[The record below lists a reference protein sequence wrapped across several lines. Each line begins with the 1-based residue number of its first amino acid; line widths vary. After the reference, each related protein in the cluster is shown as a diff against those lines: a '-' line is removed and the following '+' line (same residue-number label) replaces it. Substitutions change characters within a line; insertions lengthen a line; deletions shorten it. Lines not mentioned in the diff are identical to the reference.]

1 LILGCL
7 NEKILFYSLYFSN
20 LDNHFLNQEYSEFLD
35 EFMAAVR
42 QNYGQKVL
50 VQVWKIIENILFVS

>member
-1 LILGCL
+1 MIHV
-7 NEKILFYSLYFSN
+7 NLYDYGSQYI
-20 LDNHFLNQEYSEFLD
+20 HFLNQEYSELLD

-50 VQVWKIIENILFVS
+50 VQVWKIVENKLFVSY